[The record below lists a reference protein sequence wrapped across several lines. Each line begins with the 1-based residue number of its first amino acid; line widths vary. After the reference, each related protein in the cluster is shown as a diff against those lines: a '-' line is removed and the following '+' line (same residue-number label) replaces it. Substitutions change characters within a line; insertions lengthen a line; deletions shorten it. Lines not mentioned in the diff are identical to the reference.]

1 MVEELQQ
8 HKIIYPDGKEEII
21 NHYGMFPHQSGGFAF
36 YQEPIENIY
45 TDRKPYIFI
54 SGANVRKII
63 PFPIEC
69 IHDFN
74 IDSEVELGDVLITN
88 KTCKKCKK
96 FEKVKEIMK
105 KA

>member
-1 MVEELQQ
+1 MVEKLQQ

-63 PFPIEC
+63 PLGEIKKQIYEYDANHCPIC
-69 IHDFN
+69 KGKCTNDLHFKT
-74 IDSEVELGDVLITN
+74 VRLG
-88 KTCKKCKK
+88 
-96 FEKVKEIMK
+96 E
-105 KA
+105 